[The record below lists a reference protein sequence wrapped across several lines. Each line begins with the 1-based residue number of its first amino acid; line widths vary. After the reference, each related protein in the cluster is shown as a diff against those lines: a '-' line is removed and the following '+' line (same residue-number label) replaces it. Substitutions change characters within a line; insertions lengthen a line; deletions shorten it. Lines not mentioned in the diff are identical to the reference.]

1 MRHVVVGVITCRRP
15 EWLSRLLDS
24 LLKQKVREEIKI
36 TIAVVDNANDDKTR
50 KVVESKKVSNASINL
65 LYDIE
70 PEPGIVFARNKCVS
84 LCQSLDAD
92 FLAFI
97 DDDEWLE
104 QDNWINT
111 LLEASER
118 YNCDIVTSRVVSVG
132 ESGTPDW
139 AVNLIYGKN
148 PYSEGEQVPVFYT
161 NNLLLS
167 KNVLEATA
175 PCFDKRFAMT
185 GASDYHFAL
194 RCNHLGFRC
203 VYTEAP
209 VHEEFPKSRA
219 TVKWFCRR
227 GFRSGI
233 GYTRSHL
240 FEETYIKALVRVTF
254 MTMVRLGRSL
264 LSFVQGIVTLN
275 KTKLVDGLFRL
286 CSAAGSVA
294 GFFGIKHEEYKVI
307 HGK

>member
-132 ESGTPDW
+132 
-139 AVNLIYGKN
+139 AV
-148 PYSEGEQVPVFYT
+148 SYT
-161 NNLLLS
+161 
-167 KNVLEATA
+167 
-175 PCFDKRFAMT
+175 
-185 GASDYHFAL
+185 
-194 RCNHLGFRC
+194 HL
-203 VYTEAP
+203 
-209 VHEEFPKSRA
+209 
-219 TVKWFCRR
+219 
-227 GFRSGI
+227 
-233 GYTRSHL
+233 
-240 FEETYIKALVRVTF
+240 
-254 MTMVRLGRSL
+254 
-264 LSFVQGIVTLN
+264 TLP
-275 KTKLVDGLFRL
+275 TI
-286 CSAAGSVA
+286 CSV
-294 GFFGIKHEEYKVI
+294 
-307 HGK
+307 